1 MVDRQRAR
9 EQVRREARLDSV
21 RTRLRLF
28 AGLGFVASVALV
40 ASHTV
45 GAAARKATP
54 PPPVRHLVR
63 RTAPSTPRFFDQRA
77 DGFSFTDPPPASAAT
92 QSQSQTQAPPPQ
104 QPAPAAQASVS

>member
-1 MVDRQRAR
+1 MEDRQRAR
-9 EQVRREARLDSV
+9 DQVRREARLETV
-21 RTRLRLF
+21 RTRLRIF

-54 PPPVRHLVR
+54 PTVRHVVKR
-63 RTAPSTPRFFDQRA
+63 SAPSTPRFFDQRA
-77 DGFSFTDPPPASAAT
+77 DGFSFSDPPPA
-92 QSQSQTQAPPPQ
+92 QSQSQAQAPPPQ